1 MANKRLQKIH
11 GPSTCVTGSGDIQGD
26 LGNLVDLVDLMDSDD
41 LVDLDDL
48 AVTATN
54 TLGIPREN
62 QSKSGGN
69 ATNTSIPTA

>member
-11 GPSTCVTGSGDIQGD
+11 GPSTCVTGSGDIQGY

-48 AVTATN
+48 AATRNAEPSFSVTVM
-54 TLGIPREN
+54 
-62 QSKSGGN
+62 
-69 ATNTSIPTA
+69 